1 MTLSPETLA
10 QLDQLPEDWELVPVK
25 CHGSRKAP
33 VDPKSGIPLKAW
45 EHLNW
50 ERESFASMN
59 GHVNAVGVKL
69 GPPSGGLLQ
78 LDFDGRKSE
87 PILRNGQQVGVLS
100 CNQYEA
106 FEQATGYP
114 VTDLPQTVSWSSGK
128 GWGEEELAFG
138 FPNASNG
145 EARSSLAF
153 IIPREFWQQMPHERN
168 WPDDMKANCLQARF
182 GGYKEDGSIKGAQAV
197 ILGQHPETNGYF
209 WINSPDTHEVAEAPQ
224 WLIDAILTPKADL
237 DSQRPD
243 DAEPQRQAEA
253 KANTSS
259 TPSPFDQLPHE
270 RRLEVVRD
278 ALKHCT
284 PRGPAGSG
292 TYPAA
297 FDVLCGLVH
306 GLGKPTATALA
317 EDWSPS
323 IPEAG
328 WDLPHKIRDIA
339 KQAKGK
345 RKSIGTVF
353 FYAKRGG
360 WEPPACFREV
370 DLTLNREDALAILE
384 NAVRSGVAPAELAS
398 IHAELIELSPCSG
411 ATLHHTTLAIREEIE
426 QDEAVQD
433 MASHQRRLATV
444 STLQQ
449 QITLDTTLP
458 TEVTTALRIIN
469 RYQGWPDTLM
479 LSTILSTSSG
489 LLKIGSRVLAN
500 PLQQYSVPMNLFHSI
515 VGKSGRGKTPLD
527 QQLISAP
534 ISDLVAAINRDNQR
548 RHEAWWEANRELP
561 QNKREP
567 RPQPRYVT
575 IQDYSGEKLTE
586 ILSVHDQDGLGLLI
600 RVDELAGLFKGLNQ
614 YRAGAGRDEEQLLEL
629 YDGHGHTSTRVS
641 GDRAYSACHAS
652 ITGGIQDEVLIQL
665 LAMGDG
671 GNGRWARFI
680 FSPLPYRDPIEP
692 PLDPSDEE
700 IQARQAAD
708 SCIKQLAHYLYCLP
722 PAVYALDREAR
733 RMFQQFEISRRADAE
748 YASLPAH
755 SALLGKSSGKVLRI
769 AGLLHLIHSF
779 ADGAQKY
786 PDRTI
791 PHHHVTTA
799 IQLIEYFDAWT
810 MSLYTLAASPLAA
823 ESDALLRSI
832 HRITIKSST
841 PVPWNEIRRQLASK
855 QRKGLNCKQGRAL
868 LLQLEELG
876 LGTIT
881 DGKAGAVCF
890 KSHGNPF
897 PY

>member
-1 MTLSPETLA
+1 MPLSPEILQ
-10 QLDQLPEDWELVPVK
+10 QLDGLPEDWELIPVK
-25 CHGSRKAP
+25 CQDSRKAP
-33 VDPKSGIPLKAW
+33 VDPKTGIPLGRW
-45 EHLNW
+45 EHLTW
-50 ERESFASMN
+50 DREDFASMN
-59 GHVNAVGVKL
+59 GHVNAIGVKL
-69 GPPSGGLLQ
+69 GPSSGGLLQ
-78 LDFDGRKSE
+78 LDFDGSKSQ
-87 PILRNGQQVGVLS
+87 PIIRNGQQIGTTGRDHFD
-100 CNQYEA
+100 A
-106 FEQATGYP
+106 FQEATGHP
-114 VTDLPQTVSWSSGK
+114 LEDLPPTVAWSSGK
-128 GWGEEELAFG
+128 GWDVNELSFG
-138 FPNASNG
+138 TPISG
-145 EARSSLAF
+145 KARFSLAF
-153 IIPREFWQQMPHERN
+153 IIPREFWDQMPFHRR
-168 WPDDMKANCLQARF
+168 WPDHMSAKCLEARF
-182 GGYKEDGSIKGAQAV
+182 GGYREDGSKKGAQAV
-197 ILGQHPETNGYF
+197 ILGAHPETKGYF
-209 WINSPDTHEVAEAPQ
+209 WIRSPHTHEVAEAPQ
-224 WLIDAILTPKADL
+224 WLIDAILTPESD
-237 DSQRPD
+237 PD
-243 DAEPQRQAEA
+243 PQWSNNAEPQRQAEA
-253 KANTSS
+253 KASTPS

-270 RRLEVVRD
+270 RRLEIVRD

-306 GLGKPTATALA
+306 GLGKDAATVLA
-317 EDWSPS
+317 KEWSPS

-328 WDLPHKIRDIA
+328 WDLAHKIRDIS

-360 WEPPACFREV
+360 WEAPADFREI

-426 QDEAVQD
+426 QDEAMQD
-433 MASHQRRLATV
+433 MAAHQRRLATV

-449 QITLDTTLP
+449 QITLDTALP
-458 TEVTTALRIIN
+458 PTITAALRIIN

-500 PLQQYSVPMNLFHSI
+500 PLQQYSVPMNLFHAV

-527 QQLISAP
+527 QQLISAL
-534 ISDLVAAINRDNQR
+534 IADLVAAINRDNQR
-548 RHEAWWEANRELP
+548 RYEAWWEANRELP
-561 QNKREP
+561 ANKRDP
-567 RPQPRYVT
+567 RPQPRYVS

-586 ILSVHDQDGLGLLI
+586 ILAVHDQDGLGLLI
-600 RVDELAGLFKGLNQ
+600 RVDELAGLFKRLNQ
-614 YRAGAGRDEEQLLEL
+614 YRAGAGGDEEQLLEL

-641 GDRAYSACHAS
+641 GDRAYNACHAS
-652 ITGGIQDEVLIQL
+652 ITGGIQDEVLTQL

-671 GNGRWARFI
+671 GNGRWARFL

-700 IQARQAAD
+700 IQDREAAD
-708 SCIKQLAHYLYCLP
+708 DYLKQLASYLYRLR
-722 PAVYALDREAR
+722 PAIYALDREAR
-733 RMFQQFEISRRADAE
+733 RMFQQFEIGRRVDAE
-748 YASLPAH
+748 HATLPAH

-779 ADGAQKY
+779 ADGAPES
-786 PDRTI
+786 PDRNITHEHI
-791 PHHHVTTA
+791 QTA
-799 IQLIEYFDAWT
+799 IQLIEYFDAWA
-810 MSLYTLAASPLAA
+810 MSFHTLAASPLAA

-841 PVPWNEIRRQLASK
+841 PVPWNEIRRQIASK

-868 LLQLEELG
+868 LYQLEELG
-876 LGTIT
+876 LGPIA
-881 DGKAGAVCF
+881 DGKAGAICF
-890 KSHGNPF
+890 KSNGKPF
-897 PY
+897 PS